1 MKKGKLCYGKSKTLA
16 RCQEWDVCQSCATF
30 LSNTAE
36 DTYFYATPIGPC
48 VRDDNGIQMSAAEI
62 IEKMRQMQMNEIQII
77 AINPKDSELIDLN
90 KLTGDVY
97 VVEGNCIERGTA
109 AIFMNELKDMVWKN
123 ICEGRMSYKRGWKWR
138 KIE

>member
-1 MKKGKLCYGKSKTLA
+1 MKKGKLCYEKSKTLA
-16 RCQEWDVCQSCATF
+16 RCQEWDACQSCAPS

-36 DTYFYATPIGPC
+36 DTYFYATPTGPC

-62 IEKMRQMQMNEIQII
+62 IEKMRQMQMNEIKII
-77 AINPKDSELIDLN
+77 VINPKDSELIDLN
-90 KLTGDVY
+90 KLTGDAY

-109 AIFMNELKDMVWKN
+109 AILMNELKDMAWKN
-123 ICEGRMSYKRGWKWR
+123 ICEGRMSYKRGQKWR

>member
-1 MKKGKLCYGKSKTLA
+1 MKKGKLCYGKSQTLA
-16 RCQEWDVCQSCATF
+16 RCQEWDTCQSCAPS
-30 LSNTAE
+30 LSNAAE

-62 IEKMRQMQMNEIQII
+62 IEKMRQMRMNEIQII
-77 AINPKDSELIDLN
+77 AINPKDSELTDLN

-123 ICEGRMSYKRGWKWR
+123 ICEGRMNYKRGQKWR

>member
-1 MKKGKLCYGKSKTLA
+1 MKKGKLCYGKSQTLA
-16 RCQEWDVCQSCATF
+16 RCQEWDTCQSCAPS
-30 LSNTAE
+30 LSNAAE

-62 IEKMRQMQMNEIQII
+62 IEKMRQMRMNEIQII

-109 AIFMNELKDMVWKN
+109 AILMHELKDMVWKN
-123 ICEGRMSYKRGWKWR
+123 ICEGRMSYKQGQKWR
-138 KIE
+138 KFE